1 MNRRIIHIPTDEND
15 IRDDLFKKLTPPFS
29 KTEEM
34 VWEELS
40 EKLKNKQQPIYKKRP
55 ALRLN
60 IYRIVAAAAI
70 TGILLTGSVLRFY
83 SIKLSTPNG
92 EHLKVNLPGN
102 SVVYMNAGSEIVY
115 YPFWWRFSRKVNM
128 EGEAFFVVSPGNKF
142 EIKTENGK
150 VSVLGTSFNIFDR
163 DNKYRVS
170 CSTGSVKVVYTGEK
184 EKIILTAGQ
193 SVNNDNNHLE
203 LSTAINLN
211 SIGAWRENNLIFT
224 NETLEMVL
232 REIERQYNIKIE
244 IQQSQSLHF
253 TGSFSRKNNIEQA
266 LFFVCQPF
274 NLKFEKINDKKY
286 KIVSD

>member
-1 MNRRIIHIPTDEND
+1 V
-15 IRDDLFKKLTPPFS
+15 KKRVLLTPGRV
-29 KTEEM
+29 E
-34 VWEELS
+34 
-40 EKLKNKQQPIYKKRP
+40 RP

-60 IYRIVAAAAI
+60 IYRIIAAAAI

-92 EHLKVNLPGN
+92 EYLKVNLPGN
-102 SVVYMNAGSEIVY
+102 SVVYMNAGSEIAY
-115 YPFWWRFSRKVNM
+115 YPLWWRFSRKVNM

-170 CSTGSVKVVYTGEK
+170 CATGSVKVVYTGGK
-184 EKIILTAGQ
+184 EKLILTAGQ

-203 LSTAINLN
+203 LSTITNLN

-244 IQQSQSLHF
+244 IRHSQSLHF
-253 TGSFSRKNNIEQA
+253 TGSFSSKNNIEQA

-274 NLKFEKINDKKY
+274 NLKFEKISDKKY